1 MRSTSKPDLSIV
13 IPALNESKR
22 IAKTL
27 DKLALFIKNN
37 KLIKSLIVE
46 VIIVSADCIDDSHKI
61 IQSKAELFDNF
72 IFMKAGP
79 VAGKGRDVRLGM
91 LKARG
96 KAVIFMD
103 ADLATP
109 LKYLPIFY
117 ESYLSGND
125 VVVATRNLK
134 KHHPERLRRSLS
146 IAGNILYRILG
157 GVWIEDSQCGF
168 KLFSSRAAKSSFS
181 KLTTSGWGFDM
192 EVLTIA
198 KINNFKIKSF
208 RIDDWTSV
216 PGGTFSDGALAS
228 SLSSLQELFKIFR
241 HRMIRRYQDK

>member
-1 MRSTSKPDLSIV
+1 MRSTYKPDLSIV

-61 IQSKAELFDNF
+61 IRSKAELFDNF

-79 VAGKGRDVRLGM
+79 VDGKGRDVRLGM

-134 KHHPERLRRSLS
+134 NTTQSVLGVVFLLPVIFCIEFLAVYGS
-146 IAGNILYRILG
+146 RIRN
-157 GVWIEDSQCGF
+157 V
-168 KLFSSRAAKSSFS
+168 
-181 KLTTSGWGFDM
+181 
-192 EVLTIA
+192 
-198 KINNFKIKSF
+198 
-208 RIDDWTSV
+208 
-216 PGGTFSDGALAS
+216 ALNYFPRGPLNQA
-228 SLSSLQELFKIFR
+228 FPN
-241 HRMIRRYQDK
+241 